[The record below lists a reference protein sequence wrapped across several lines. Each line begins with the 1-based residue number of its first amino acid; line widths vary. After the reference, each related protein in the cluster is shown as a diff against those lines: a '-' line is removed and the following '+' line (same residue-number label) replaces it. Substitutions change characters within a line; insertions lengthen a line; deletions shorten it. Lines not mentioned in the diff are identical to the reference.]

1 MKIANAM
8 RNYYYTDGQD
18 KYGPFTFEELK
29 TKSISEETLVWYQ
42 GLQNWVPAGK
52 VEELHKLFYDNNIS
66 KIQGY
71 TDIRIKNNYTG
82 SIEVVSLDRWN
93 EITKLY
99 GEDAYS
105 IIAYFDKDGYRID
118 DDAKKIEADRPPK
131 SYLTEAI
138 LVTLLCCLPF
148 GVAGIVNAS
157 KVESL
162 YYSGDIEGAIRA
174 SKAASKWNNYG
185 IWFGIGLAILYV
197 FANFLIMSLSTF

>member
-1 MKIANAM
+1 M

-18 KYGPFTFEELK
+18 KYGPFTLEELK

-42 GLQNWVPAGK
+42 GQQNWIPASK
-52 VEELHKLFYDNNIS
+52 VEEFQGLLEFKVHD
-66 KIQGY
+66 KIQAY
-71 TDIRIKNNYTG
+71 TDIRIKNIHTG
-82 SIEVVSLDRWN
+82 SIEVVSIERWK

-99 GEDAYS
+99 GEDTFS

-118 DDAKKIEADRPPK
+118 DDSKKHEADRPPK

-162 YYSGDIEGAIRA
+162 YYSGDIEGAKRA
-174 SKAASKWNNYG
+174 SKTAAKWNNYG

-197 FANFLIMSLSTF
+197 FANFLIMSLSII